1 MTHFNKE
8 SFDKALDQGK
18 LMMVD
23 FWADWCGPC
32 RMLGPVIEDLA
43 DRYEGKAVVGKVNV
57 DDEQELAIR
66 YGVMS
71 IPTVIFFKDGKEI
84 VREGGRHARERLH
97 RGAGQGAV
105 RALVEGFQGRGKP
118 SPLPLFSARTGRW
131 QGHCVLFFFCHDKET
146 SNIHFSAF
154 FFAILNPA
162 SIGF

>member
-57 DDEQELAIR
+57 DEEAALALKYQI
-66 YGVMS
+66 MS
-71 IPTVIFFKDGKEI
+71 IPTLVVMKNGVFQNKAIGVQTKE
-84 VREGGRHARERLH
+84 E
-97 RGAGQGAV
+97 
-105 RALVEGFQGRGKP
+105 
-118 SPLPLFSARTGRW
+118 
-131 QGHCVLFFFCHDKET
+131 VLE
-146 SNIHFSAF
+146 
-154 FFAILNPA
+154 LL
-162 SIGF
+162 